1 MKTMRKGA
9 TMTFLVSIWIGLI
22 IAAVMLE
29 LGGSGDAS
37 TAKLS
42 QRWTTE
48 ISPILSDP
56 IGQFPTLLKN
66 AFSSPVSALLVSI
79 MIGGTVG
86 LPLLANFLTGGGF
99 SLLFAIPMVF
109 IFALVNIFLLPT
121 MDVIN
126 GSLGLPV
133 EFQFLYTIFI
143 STLTIVTILSFTTGR
158 Q

>member
-1 MKTMRKGA
+1 MKIMGKKGA
-9 TMTFLVSIWIGLI
+9 TMTFLVSIWIGII
-22 IAAVMLE
+22 IAAVLI
-29 LGGSGDAS
+29 GGDPGSPQAS
-37 TAKLS
+37 ITD
-42 QRWTTE
+42 RWYNQ
-48 ISPILSDP
+48 ILPILQDP

-66 AFSSPVSALLVSI
+66 AFSSPSSAALVGI

-109 IFALVNIFLLPT
+109 IFAVINLFVLPT

-126 GSLGLPV
+126 GSLGLPT
-133 EFQFLYTIFI
+133 EFQFMYTIFL
-143 STLTIVTILSFTTGR
+143 SVLTIVTIISFTTGR